1 MGYVAV
7 KGGQDAIENA
17 NELVE
22 YYRLKGKTEP
32 VKLDQVRTQFRLAV
46 DRAMGEG
53 SLYAPEHAALA
64 LMQVEGDSFE
74 AAFHLRA
81 YRATLQRRYYS
92 EIMNTREMIVERRI
106 SSTFREIPGGQ
117 ILGPTRDYSMRLLE
131 PALLRQ
137 SLGTIETFL
146 EQVQGYVKP
155 ESLRGVTTFSK
166 VIDLFQAEGI
176 MRRETSD
183 GDDKRVVDVTREAI
197 KFPAPRSAVLQM
209 LARAETGGL
218 MCMGYSTMRG
228 FAVAHGTIGELRVG
242 HVPLRVVDPRGRRRY
257 LGKIKVTECEM
268 VGGARRAKKK
278 GPPHLSVGY
287 GLCFGQNETKAI
299 CMGMVESALRNP
311 DPLSPASSQEFVL
324 YHTECIESYGFTNH
338 LKLPHYVTFQS
349 QLDNLRKV
357 VKAGEQ
363 KPEAVTPDG
372 ESVADDEDHD

>member
-7 KGGQDAIENA
+7 KGGQDAITNA

-22 YYRLKGKTEP
+22 YYRLRGRTEP
-32 VKLDQVRTQFRLAV
+32 VQLDQVKTQFRLAI

-81 YRATLQRRYYS
+81 YRATLKRRYYS
-92 EIMNTREMIVERRI
+92 EIMDTREMIVERRI

-131 PALLRQ
+131 PSILKQ

-146 EQVQGYVKP
+146 KSVDGYIDDSK
-155 ESLRGVTTFSK
+155 LRDVTTFSK

-176 MRRETSD
+176 MRRETTD
-183 GDDKRVVDVTREAI
+183 EERHAPVDVTREAI

-209 LARAETGGL
+209 LARADTGGL

-228 FAVAHGTIGELRVG
+228 FANAHGTIGELRVG
-242 HVPLRVVDPRGRRRY
+242 QVPVRVVDARGRRRY
-257 LGKIKVTECEM
+257 LGKIRVTECEM
-268 VGGARRAKKK
+268 VGGTSKRKKK
-278 GPPHLSVGY
+278 GPPYLSVGY

-299 CMGMVESALRNP
+299 CMGMVESALRMP
-311 DPLSPASSQEFVL
+311 DPASPASSQEFVL
-324 YHTECIESYGFTNH
+324 YHTECVEGYGFTNH

-357 VKAGEQ
+357 VKAGEPQ
-363 KPEAVTPDG
+363 LQEVTPSG
-372 ESVADDEDHD
+372 EAAGEDEDDD

>member
-7 KGGQDAIENA
+7 KGGQEAIENA
-17 NELVE
+17 NVLAE
-22 YYRLKGKTEP
+22 YYRLMGRTEP
-32 VKLDQVRTQFRLAV
+32 VKLEQVKSQFRLAI

-81 YRATLQRRYYS
+81 YRATLKRRFYS
-92 EIMNTREMIVERRI
+92 EILNTREMFVHRRI

-137 SLGTIETFL
+137 TLGSIEKFL
-146 EQVQGYVKP
+146 DNARALLDP
-155 ESLRGVTTFSK
+155 EKLRGVRTFSK

-176 MRRETSD
+176 MNAEARE
-183 GDDKRVVDVTREAI
+183 GENRRVVDVTREAI

-209 LARAETGGL
+209 LARADTGGL

-242 HVPLRVVDPRGRRRY
+242 EVPVRVVDGRGRHRH

-268 VGGARRAKKK
+268 VGGATRGRGKKK
-278 GPPHLSVGY
+278 GPPRLSVGY

-299 CMGMVESALRNP
+299 CMGMVESALRTPDVNNP
-311 DPLSPASSQEFVL
+311 AANQEFVL
-324 YHTECIESYGFTNH
+324 HHTECVEGYGFTNH

-349 QLDNLRKV
+349 ELDNLRKL
-357 VKAGEQ
+357 VKEGEQ
-363 KPEAVTPDG
+363 TPQ
-372 ESVADDEDHD
+372 EVAPGPS

>member
-7 KGGQDAIENA
+7 KGGQDAITNA

-22 YYRLKGKTEP
+22 YYRLKGRTEP
-32 VKLDQVRTQFRLAV
+32 VQLDQVKTQFRLAI

-81 YRATLQRRYYS
+81 YRATLKRRYYS

-131 PALLRQ
+131 PAILKNT
-137 SLGTIETFL
+137 LGSIETFL
-146 EQVQGYVKP
+146 SGMRGYLKNAN
-155 ESLRGVTTFSK
+155 LRQVTTFSK
-166 VIDLFQAEGI
+166 VIDLFRAEGI
-176 MRRETSD
+176 MRPETSD
-183 GDDKRVVDVTREAI
+183 GDEKRVVDVTREAI

-209 LARAETGGL
+209 LARADTGGL

-242 HVPLRVVDPRGRRRY
+242 QVPLRVVDARGRNRY
-257 LGKIKVTECEM
+257 LGKIRVTECEM
-268 VGGARRAKKK
+268 VGGATSKRKK

-299 CMGMVESALRNP
+299 CMGMVESALRSP
-311 DPLSPASSQEFVL
+311 DPASPASSQEFVL
-324 YHTECIESYGFTNH
+324 YHTECVEGYGFTNH

-349 QLDNLRKV
+349 QLDNIRKV
-357 VKAGEQ
+357 VKAGGQQMET
-363 KPEAVTPDG
+363 VTASG
-372 ESVADDEDHD
+372 EPAAEEEDDD